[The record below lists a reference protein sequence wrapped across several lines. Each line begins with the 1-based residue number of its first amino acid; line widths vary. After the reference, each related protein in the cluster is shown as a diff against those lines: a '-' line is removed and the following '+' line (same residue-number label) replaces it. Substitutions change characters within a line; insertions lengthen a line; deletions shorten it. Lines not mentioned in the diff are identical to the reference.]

1 MSKLFDLKGK
11 TALLTGSSRGI
22 GRAMAEGLA
31 MHGAKVTISSR
42 KADICAAVAAEI
54 NEMVGAERAFALPCN
69 AGRKEEV
76 EALIAETR
84 DRLGSIDI
92 LVGNAAVNPHYGQMD
107 TLTDEAFDKIMSTNV
122 KTNHWL
128 AQMVAPD
135 MIAKREGSMMFTSSV
150 GAFKPSLEIGA
161 YNISKLALIGLVRNI
176 AAEMGGHGI
185 RANAVC
191 PGLIRTDFA
200 KALYEDPKREAA
212 AVSAIPLGRLGEPED
227 FRGVAVFLASNASRF
242 MTGQAVTVCGGS
254 NMWT

>member
-1 MSKLFDLKGK
+1 MSELFDLTGK

-31 MHGAKVTISSR
+31 MHGANVVISSR
-42 KADICAAVAAEI
+42 KQDVCEATAAEI
-54 NEMVGAERAFALPCN
+54 NTMIGAKRAFPIACN
-69 AGRKEEV
+69 AGRKPEV
-76 EALIAETR
+76 EALIAATR
-84 DRLGSIDI
+84 DQLGPIDI
-92 LVGNAAVNPHYGQMD
+92 LVGNAAVNPHYGKMD
-107 TLTDEAFDKIMSTNV
+107 TLSDEAFDKIMSTNV
-122 KTNHWL
+122 RTNHWL

-135 MIAKREGSMMFTSSV
+135 MIAAGGGSMMFTSSV

-161 YNISKLALIGLVRNI
+161 YNISKLALLGLVRNV
-176 AAEMGGHGI
+176 AAELGGHAI

-191 PGLIRTDFA
+191 PGLIRTEFA

-212 AVSAIPLGRLGEPED
+212 AVRAIPLGRLGEPED
-227 FRGVAVFLASNASRF
+227 FRGVAVFLASAASRF